1 MTLRAGGCSEH
12 PYEAFNIADHV
23 GDAPA
28 AVTANR
34 EHLTRCLPTEPLWL
48 KQVHGTKTIA
58 ATAHPGTTSPEADAI
73 WTQNRDRV
81 CAVMTADCLPILV
94 TDQEGTQVA
103 AIHAGWRGLAA
114 GIIEEAL
121 KPFQGRSARLLAW
134 LGPCIGPKAFEVG
147 TEVYR
152 AFLDDD
158 PEAEQAFQAQNSGR
172 WMADL
177 QHLARIKMTRCGISD
192 IYADSSCTYSDHKRF
207 YSFRRDGQTGRMATL
222 IWIAGPT
229 TS

>member
-1 MTLRAGGCSEH
+1 M
-12 PYEAFNIADHV
+12 P
-23 GDAPA
+23 PP

-94 TDQEGTQVA
+94 TDQEGT
-103 AIHAGWRGLAA
+103 RGRRHTRWMERACSRDHRRGPETFSGPLRPSSRMAR
-114 GIIEEAL
+114 AL
-121 KPFQGRSARLLAW
+121 YRTQGLRGRARRF
-134 LGPCIGPKAFEVG
+134 I
-147 TEVYR
+147 R